1 MEFIYPAKGKITSRF
16 GRDFLNGVAR
26 IHNGIDIAQGGV
38 NEVVASAD
46 GRVSKSYLSS
56 SYGECVFILHD
67 IKGQEFETVYAHMRS
82 GSRKVKEGDHVKQ
95 GQPIGIMG
103 NTGYSF
109 GQHLHF
115 ELHKGRWNIG
125 KSKAVD
131 PLDYLLK
138 DLSSSSSSSVH
149 TVRSGDTL
157 WEIAKDN
164 HLSVRELKSLNG
176 LKSDVIHPGDKLSLS
191 GSSSFEGKRAECKVA
206 KLRFYSKPSWSD
218 KYVVDYLTEGY
229 GFPTIVRKLKV
240 DDAYQFE
247 VKNSKGKTFYVTANE
262 KYIRVE

>member
-16 GRDFLNGVAR
+16 GKDFLNGVAR

-38 NEVVASAD
+38 NEVVASAS
-46 GRVSKSYLSS
+46 GRVSKSYLST
-56 SYGECVFILHD
+56 SYGECVMILHD
-67 IKGQEFETVYAHMRS
+67 INGQTWETLYAHMRS
-82 GSRKVKEGDHVKQ
+82 GSRKVREGEYVKQ

-115 ELHKGRWNIG
+115 ELHKGRWDIG
-125 KSKAVD
+125 KTKAVN

-138 DLSSSSSSSVH
+138 GLSPSSSSSVH
-149 TVRSGDTL
+149 MVRPGDTL

-164 HLSVRELKSLNG
+164 NLSVSELKSLNG
-176 LKSDVIHPGDKLSLS
+176 LKSDVIHPGDKLTLS
-191 GSSSFEGKRAECKVA
+191 GSSSYVGKRAECRVA
-206 KLRFYSKPSWSD
+206 KLRFYSKPSWDD
-218 KYVVDYLTEGY
+218 KDVVDYLTEGY

-247 VKNSKGKTFYVTANE
+247 VKNSKGKKYYVTANE

>member
-16 GRDFLNGVAR
+16 GKDFLNGVAR
-26 IHNGIDIAQGGV
+26 IHNGIDIAQSGV
-38 NEVVASAD
+38 NEVVASAG

-67 IKGQEFETVYAHMRS
+67 INGQEFETVYAHMRS
-82 GSRKVKEGDHVKQ
+82 GSRKVKEGENVRK

-138 DLSSSSSSSVH
+138 DLSPSSSSSVY
-149 TVRSGDTL
+149 TVKSGDTL

-164 HLSVRELKSLNG
+164 DLSVSELKSLNG
-176 LKSDVIHPGDKLSLS
+176 LKSDVIHPGDKLTLS
-191 GSSSFEGKRAECKVA
+191 GSSPYVGKRAECKVA
-206 KLRFYSKPSWSD
+206 KLRFYSKPTWDD

-229 GFPTIVRKLKV
+229 GFPTIVRRLKV
-240 DDAYQFE
+240 DDAFQFE

>member
-1 MEFIYPAKGKITSRF
+1 MDFIYPAQGKITSRF
-16 GRDFLNGVAR
+16 GKDFLNGVAR
-26 IHNGIDIAQGGV
+26 IHNGIDIAQDGV
-38 NEVVASAD
+38 NVVVASAS
-46 GRVSKSYLSS
+46 GKVSKSYLSS
-56 SYGECVFILHD
+56 TYGECVRIIHE
-67 IKGQEFETVYAHMRS
+67 INGQKWESLYAHMRTE
-82 GSRKVKEGDHVKQ
+82 SRKVREGYYVKQ
-95 GQPIGIMG
+95 GQPLGIMG

-115 ELHKGRWNIG
+115 ELHKGRWDIH
-125 KSKAVD
+125 KTKAVD

-138 DLSSSSSSSVH
+138 DLSPSSSLSVH
-149 TVRSGDTL
+149 TVKPGDTL

-164 HLSVRELKSLNG
+164 NLSVTELKSLNG
-176 LKSDVIHPGDKLSLS
+176 LKSDLIHPGDKITLK
-191 GSSSFEGKRAECKVA
+191 GSSSYVGKRAECRVA
-206 KLRFYSKPSWSD
+206 KLRFYSKPSWDD

-262 KYIRVE
+262 KYIHVE

>member
-1 MEFIYPAKGKITSRF
+1 M
-16 GRDFLNGVAR
+16 
-26 IHNGIDIAQGGV
+26 HNGIDIAQIGV
-38 NEVVASAD
+38 NEVVASAS
-46 GRVSKSYLSS
+46 GKVSKSYLSS
-56 SYGECVFILHD
+56 SYGECVRVLHE
-67 IKGQEFETVYAHMRS
+67 INGQTWETLYAHMKT
-82 GSRKVKEGDHVKQ
+82 GSRKVKEGEYVTQ
-95 GQPIGIMG
+95 GQPLGIMG

-115 ELHKGRWNIG
+115 EMHKGRWNID
-125 KSKAVD
+125 KSQAVD

-149 TVRSGDTL
+149 TVKSGDTL

-164 HLSVRELKSLNG
+164 HLSVSELKSLNG
-176 LKSDVIHPGDKLSLS
+176 LKSDVIHPGDKLTLCGSLS
-191 GSSSFEGKRAECKVA
+191 HVGKRAECKVA
-206 KLRFYSKPSWSD
+206 KLRFYSKPSWND
-218 KYVVDYLTEGY
+218 EYVVDYLTQGY

>member
-1 MEFIYPAKGKITSRF
+1 MFIYPTQGKITSRF
-16 GRDFLNGVAR
+16 GKDFLNGVAR
-26 IHNGIDIAQGGV
+26 MHNGIDIAKSGL
-38 NEVVASAD
+38 NEVVASER
-46 GRVSKSYLSS
+46 GKVSKSYLSS
-56 SYGECVFILHD
+56 SYGECVRIAHE
-67 IKGQEFETVYAHMRS
+67 INGQTWESLYAHMRT
-82 GSRKVKEGDHVKQ
+82 GSRKVSEGDYVKQ

-115 ELHKGRWNIG
+115 ELHKGRWDIK
-125 KSKAVD
+125 KSKAVN

-138 DLSSSSSSSVH
+138 DLSSPSSSSVH
-149 TVRSGDTL
+149 TVKSGDTL

-164 HLSVRELKSLNG
+164 NLSVSELKALNG
-176 LKSDVIHPGDKLSLS
+176 LKSDVIYPGDNLTLKN
-191 GSSSFEGKRAECKVA
+191 SSYVGKRAECRVS
-206 KLRFYSKPSWSD
+206 KLRFYSKPSWDD
-218 KYVVDYLTEGY
+218 KFVVDYLTEGY

-247 VKNSKGKTFYVTANE
+247 VENSKGKTFFVTANE

>member
-16 GRDFLNGVAR
+16 GRDLLNGVAR

-38 NEVVASAD
+38 NEVVASAG

-67 IKGQEFETVYAHMRS
+67 INGQEFETVYAHMKT
-82 GSRKVKEGDHVKQ
+82 GSRKVREGDHVAQ

-138 DLSSSSSSSVH
+138 DLSPSSSLSVH
-149 TVRSGDTL
+149 SVKSGDTL
-157 WEIAKDN
+157 WEIAQDN
-164 HLSVRELKSLNG
+164 NLSVSELKSLNG
-176 LKSDVIHPGDKLSLS
+176 LKSDVIHPGDKLKLS
-191 GSSSFEGKRAECKVA
+191 GSSSYVGKRAECRVA
-206 KLRFYSKPSWSD
+206 KLRFYSKPSWED

-229 GFPTIVRKLKV
+229 GFPKIVRKLKV

-247 VKNSKGKTFYVTANE
+247 VKNSKGNTYYVTANE
-262 KYIRVE
+262 KYICVE

>member
-1 MEFIYPAKGKITSRF
+1 MDFIYPAKGKITSRF
-16 GRDFLNGVAR
+16 GKDFLNGGAR
-26 IHNGIDIAQGGV
+26 IHNGIDIAQSGV
-38 NEVVASAD
+38 NEVVASAG

-67 IKGQEFETVYAHMRS
+67 INGQEFETVYAHMRS
-82 GSRKVKEGDHVKQ
+82 GSRKVKEGDHVRQ

-138 DLSSSSSSSVH
+138 DLSPTSFSGVY
-149 TVRSGDTL
+149 TVKSGDTL
-157 WEIAKDN
+157 WGIAQDN
-164 HLSVRELKSLNG
+164 NLSVSELKSLNG
-176 LKSDVIHPGDKLSLS
+176 LKSDVIHPGDKLTLS
-191 GSSSFEGKRAECKVA
+191 GSSAYVGKRAECKVA
-206 KLRFYSKPSWSD
+206 KLRFYSKPSWDD

-229 GFPTIVRKLKV
+229 GFPTIVRRLKV
-240 DDAYQFE
+240 EDAYQFE
-247 VKNSKGKTFYVTANE
+247 VENSKGKTFYVTANE

>member
-16 GRDFLNGVAR
+16 GKDFLNGVAR
-26 IHNGIDIAQGGV
+26 IHNGIDIAQSGV
-38 NEVVASAD
+38 NEVVASAR

-67 IKGQEFETVYAHMRS
+67 INGQEFETVYAHMRP
-82 GSRKVKEGDHVKQ
+82 GSRKVKEGDQVKQ

-115 ELHKGRWNIG
+115 EMHKGRWNIG

-138 DLSSSSSSSVH
+138 DLSPSSSSGLHIVK
-149 TVRSGDTL
+149 SGDTL
-157 WEIAKDN
+157 WKIAKDN
-164 HLSVRELKSLNG
+164 DLSVSELKSLNG
-176 LKSDVIHPGDKLSLS
+176 LKSDVIHPGDKLTLS
-191 GSSSFEGKRAECKVA
+191 GSSPYVGKRAECKVA
-206 KLRFYSKPSWSD
+206 KLRFYSKPSWED

-262 KYIRVE
+262 KYVRVE